1 MKIQIIG
8 GKQTFP
14 PTIWFFYWRW
24 RWWDLN
30 PGYLLRYFLL
40 YLANAKLDILVV
52 NSRLKKYPYSL
63 ELNYSFSQ
71 VQKELG
77 GFTVLW
83 TIFAAFFGI
92 VVTDP
97 NNSKSKSGKF
107 LLMIFL
113 FCGRGF
119 FFAYLAFL
127 TSSLAFPNEFLAFTS
142 PQEILNTNYR

>member
-1 MKIQIIG
+1 MA
-8 GKQTFP
+8 
-14 PTIWFFYWRW
+14 
-24 RWWDLN
+24 LN
-30 PGYLLRYFLL
+30 PVYLLKYFLL
-40 YLANAKLDILVV
+40 YLDFLGSKDRIV
-52 NSRLKKYPYSL
+52 NSQLKNDPYSF
-63 ELNYSFSQ
+63 EQNYSYSQ